1 MLQQSP
7 VKVTGQSPKRVP
19 SLQSKALKFS
29 TIDQC
34 YCCLDFE
41 SFPCFALPSSV
52 KMSKHDGYAPFVIT
66 SSKPCLVW
74 NSWRSSSY
82 AKSHQSMTTETLSP
96 QSTQHRIS
104 RTEKAF
110 PDTQTTTP
118 SYPSAR
124 IARQTS
130 SPAIYHQ
137 DTRIHEFVKQIQHTR
152 DCQRTSSIKKSRTTM
167 ANDWRFRMND
177 KATGPETQN
186 ETPIFTE

>member
-74 NSWRSSSY
+74 NSWHSSSY

-96 QSTQHRIS
+96 QSTTPDLTNRKGVPRHTNNYSLVSVRTHR
-104 RTEKAF
+104 AANF
-110 PDTQTTTP
+110 
-118 SYPSAR
+118 
-124 IARQTS
+124 IARHL
-130 SPAIYHQ
+130 PP
-137 DTRIHEFVKQIQHTR
+137 DTRIHEFVKQIQHTL